1 MIAHARH
8 SLEAELGL
16 QTLELPL
23 SQVCRTDSF
32 AMFVLLIAKQAAKFR
47 ELYNHSLNEYRQAH
61 GIRSTAH
68 PVPQLGAEDEWIET
82 PFWIYGDDSP
92 QRRSAWI
99 RIDNDGKLEISNRAG
114 KSVHVTEPLG
124 SRAAAQQLA
133 SLQSANWKLRPKALV
148 TTMYARMVL
157 SDLFIHGI
165 GGAKY
170 DQLGDR
176 IAAAFFGIEPLKM
189 MVVSATLQLPVMQL
203 VPQARSV
210 KQIRQRIRD
219 VRFAPETFANQVEL
233 PTELLGEKRLML
245 ASIPPKGQRLQW
257 HQRIHEINQLLTAR
271 LDGVRAELD
280 VELREAIRAQAVS
293 AMLRSR
299 EYSFCLFDK
308 ERLMTALGRCFQIL
322 CRLKQA
328 LKPIRGV

>member
-1 MIAHARH
+1 MG
-8 SLEAELGL
+8 LE
-16 QTLELPL
+16 TLELPL
-23 SQVCRTDSF
+23 SHVCRTESF
-32 AMFVLLIAKQAAKFR
+32 ALFVLLIVQDATRFR
-47 ELYNHSLNEYRQAH
+47 QIYNQSLNDYRVAH

-68 PVPQLGAEDEWIET
+68 PVPQLGADDQWIET

-92 QRRSAWI
+92 QRRSAWV
-99 RIDNDGKLEISNRAG
+99 RIDRDGKLEISNRAG

-124 SRAAAQQLA
+124 SREAAQQLA
-133 SLQSANWKLRPKALV
+133 GLQSANWKLRPKALV

-176 IAAAFFGIEPLKM
+176 IASAFFGIEPQKM

-203 VPQARSV
+203 VPQTRSV

-219 VRFAPETFANQVEL
+219 IRFAPETFADQVKL
-233 PTELLGEKRLML
+233 PEELLREKQSLL
-245 ASIPPKGQRLQW
+245 KAIPSKGQRLTW
-257 HQRIHEINQLLTAR
+257 HQRMQEINHALAAL
-271 LDGVRAELD
+271 LDGTRAELD
-280 VELREAIRAQAVS
+280 AELREAIRAQSVS

-299 EYSFCLFDK
+299 EYSFCLFDR
-308 ERLMTALGRCFQIL
+308 ERLMSAYRSML
-322 CRLKQA
+322 A
-328 LKPIRGV
+328 